1 MTPNKF
7 LEENLPDYQEKRSAY
22 FQDFDIASED
32 FMSDF
37 EETFFN
43 EALENFVDKML
54 RITQQKNHI
63 KMEINMNI
71 PQSDIIRFLQK
82 RGYEISAFT
91 QVFPATEEML
101 LSEPRLEIHTFTA
114 TKTGETQNEENLYL
128 KVFEKE
134 IKEILKDFEK

>member
-1 MTPNKF
+1 
-7 LEENLPDYQEKRSAY
+7 LGEEGFRGE
-22 FQDFDIASED
+22 
-32 FMSDF
+32 
-37 EETFFN
+37 
-43 EALENFVDKML
+43 DKML

-82 RGYEISAFT
+82 RGYEIKGFV

-114 TKTGETQNEENLYL
+114 IKTGETQSEENLYL
-128 KVFEKE
+128 KVFENE
-134 IKEILKDFEK
+134 IKEILKLNK